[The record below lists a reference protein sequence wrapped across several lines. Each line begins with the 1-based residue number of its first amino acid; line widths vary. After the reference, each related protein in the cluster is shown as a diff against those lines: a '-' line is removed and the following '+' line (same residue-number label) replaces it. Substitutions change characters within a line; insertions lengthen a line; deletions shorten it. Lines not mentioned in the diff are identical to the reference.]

1 MEVSKEKPNVATWH
15 IYAFERAFAIHINFL
30 CVCPACKLQSTS
42 KRLAIHSYEWV
53 RCNMRPSFELD
64 SFNFYVIYHFV
75 CVCCVASFQTL
86 QFPFRL
92 CSQMAWTN
100 DRPTPSGNV
109 VCSMQRV
116 CCLFYVCTFVC
127 VYFYCL
133 ITCSKII
140 ITLSSGRNAFRI
152 FVVEWRRKK
161 QKPKTISSNKKTE
174 RYVKNWMMKK
184 QHEDERELL
193 YIIYLH
199 VCMVECSRRKLC
211 GLRNMDQFNEMKI
224 GAQHK
229 NSISI

>member
-1 MEVSKEKPNVATWH
+1 MSE
-15 IYAFERAFAIHINFL
+15 
-30 CVCPACKLQSTS
+30 
-42 KRLAIHSYEWV
+42 
-53 RCNMRPSFELD
+53 
-64 SFNFYVIYHFV
+64 
-75 CVCCVASFQTL
+75 CVAICDPLLSLIHLISMSFIILCACVVLLHFKRFNSLFASVLKWRERTTDG
-86 QFPFRL
+86 FRVETSFAQ
-92 CSQMAWTN
+92 CS
-100 DRPTPSGNV
+100 
-109 VCSMQRV
+109 V

-199 VCMVECSRRKLC
+199 VCMVECSRGKLC
-211 GLRNMDQFNEMKI
+211 GLRNMDQLNEMKI